1 MNCEGGFVMNDVFPS
16 ITSLSLHPCS
26 VRELYI
32 YKKGNNSFSIPS
44 IYLSFVSK
52 DKRGCLNLQINSDV
66 TCRRQ
71 RA

>member
-32 YKKGNNSFSIPS
+32 YKKGNNSFSILS
-44 IYLSFVSK
+44 IYISFVSK